1 MQKIIG
7 KAVNETMK
15 LNYKRTILVGFAFF
29 SICAFWQVYD
39 TIIPLIL
46 RDTYHMPDGPA
57 GIVMA
62 LDNVLALFLLP
73 LFGALSDKKGT
84 RMPFIVR
91 GTIGA
96 AVLMMFLPLIANAFS
111 AGNTM
116 FGVAAFLF
124 ALALLLVVMG
134 TYRSPAVALMADVT
148 PKPLRSQGNA
158 VINLMGALGGLY
170 TLVMIKVAVRGD
182 GSGHTDYF
190 YLFLSVAVLMLAAI
204 AVLLLTVR
212 EKKLV
217 QQMKDVNYG
226 VSEEEDQGQ
235 TVEVD
240 GKETLPAPV
249 KKSLICVLAC
259 IVFWFMGYNAVV
271 TAFSKFATHMW
282 SGGLSH
288 ASTCLMV
295 GTVSAVISYL
305 PVGMIS
311 ARFGRKRSIQAG
323 LITGAAA
330 FVFLAFAARDFSPLI
345 YLGFMGVGFA
355 QAAVTVNTF
364 PMVWEISRVG
374 NIGKYTGYYYTCSMA
389 AQTVTPILSG
399 YLLQWFGYN
408 TLLPYGAV
416 MVAIA
421 LIPLAMAKHGDT
433 KPLPKKSKLE
443 MFDSDD

>member
-1 MQKIIG
+1 M
-7 KAVNETMK
+7 MK

-46 RDTYHMPDGPA
+46 RDTYHMLDGPA
-57 GIVMA
+57 GVVMA

-73 LFGALSDKKGT
+73 IFGALSDKKGA

-91 GTIGA
+91 GTVCA
-96 AVLMMFLPLIANAFS
+96 AVLMMLLPLMANAFD
-111 AGNTM
+111 AGNTL
-116 FGVAAFLF
+116 FGAVAFLA
-124 ALALLLVVMG
+124 ALAVLLVVMG

-170 TLVMIKVAVRGD
+170 TLVMIKVAVRSD
-182 GSGHTDYF
+182 ANGHADYF
-190 YLFLSVAVLMLAAI
+190 LLFLSVAVLMLAAI
-204 AVLLLTVR
+204 AVLVLTIR
-212 EKKLV
+212 ERKLV
-217 QQMKDVNYG
+217 QAMKDINYG
-226 VSEEEDQGQ
+226 VSAAEDQGK
-235 TVEVD
+235 TTEVD
-240 GKETLPAPV
+240 GKEQLPAPV
-249 KKSLICVLAC
+249 KRSLVCVLAC
-259 IVFWFMGYNAVV
+259 IVFWFMGYNAVI
-271 TAFSKFATHMW
+271 TAFSKYATHMW

-295 GTVSAVISYL
+295 GTVAAVISYL

-323 LITGAAA
+323 LLSGVAS
-330 FVFLAFAARDFSPLI
+330 FVFLAFVSRDFSPLL
-345 YLGFMGVGFA
+345 YLGFAGVGFA

-389 AQTVTPILSG
+389 AQTITPILSG
-399 YLLQWFGYN
+399 YLLQWFGYH
-408 TLLPYGAV
+408 TLLPYGAI

-421 LIPLAMAKHGDT
+421 LIPITMAKHGDV
-433 KPLPKKSKLE
+433 KPAPKGNKLE
-443 MFDSDD
+443 MFDTDD